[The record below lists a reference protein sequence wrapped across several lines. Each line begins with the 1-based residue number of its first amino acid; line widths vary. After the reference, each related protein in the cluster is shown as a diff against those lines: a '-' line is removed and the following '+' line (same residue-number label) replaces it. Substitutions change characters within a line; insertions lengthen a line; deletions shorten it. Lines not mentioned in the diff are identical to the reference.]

1 MNMQQVARGWFVYE
15 LTESALDLAWV
26 TISFMLPQVLLSL
39 PGGVLADRFPK
50 RLLLTVTLLVN
61 ASLALLMAWLVF
73 DGSARFYHFIVF
85 GVISGS
91 LLALSA
97 PSRTAMIPSVIARR
111 LVFSAL
117 ALNTTAMN
125 VARVLAPALAGFII
139 AWIAGGDTTSNFGV
153 AVVYVVIAALYLLA
167 AASTRAVT
175 IPGGMHE
182 NYEPKHPIEEI
193 TDGLI
198 YVWRHPSVFALIAL
212 SIMPFLFGFPLN
224 TLLPAFNE
232 SVLDG
237 GPDSLGILISA
248 MGVGAILGST
258 LLALSN
264 GLDNKGRWLFVSTI
278 LWGIA
283 VALFGVVTNF
293 YFAVGMIGLVGALSS
308 WNMAMNRGVLQK
320 KVRPEMFGR
329 VMSIDMMS
337 HGLMPLGLVPVG
349 IVADAFTVN
358 IAIAFSG
365 AMLLMSL
372 AVLYFSTG
380 TLRHLMK
387 PATAEFV

>member
-50 RLLLTVTLLVN
+50 RLLLTLTLLVN
-61 ASLALLMAWLVF
+61 AFLALLMAWLVF

-125 VARVLAPALAGFII
+125 VARVLAPAMAGFII
-139 AWIAGGDTTSNFGV
+139 AWIAGGDTTSHVGV
-153 AVVYVVIAALYLLA
+153 TVVYVVIAALYLLA

-175 IPGGMHE
+175 VPGGMHE

-193 TDGLI
+193 TDGLY

-237 GPDSLGILISA
+237 GPASLGILISA
-248 MGVGAILGST
+248 MGVGAILGSI
-258 LLALSN
+258 LLAVSN
-264 GLDNKGRWLFVSTI
+264 GMDNKGRWLFVSTI
-278 LWGIA
+278 LWGVA
-283 VALFGVVTNF
+283 VALFGLVTDF